1 MSIIN
6 VKAQFRED
14 LGVDSPGHVVIFE
27 RDHDTSKIMNT
38 SLLNSFKSA
47 ICTRTHWHSD
57 SRVLVTFK
65 LSKKI
70 LWKTNLSFILLKYID
85 MYMFRRESPFL

>member
-47 ICTRTHWHSD
+47 ICTRTH
-57 SRVLVTFK
+57 
-65 LSKKI
+65 
-70 LWKTNLSFILLKYID
+70 
-85 MYMFRRESPFL
+85 